1 MGDLSLCSL
10 DTPLDPPG
18 GAAAPKLKPPP
29 PLALLAADV
38 VGLEAAPAVL
48 LVLLVLESAL
58 RLDELLVLDVTLDV
72 SRPRASSCGGSS
84 AARLRVAMARR

>member
-18 GAAAPKLKPPP
+18 GAAAPKLKQPP
-29 PLALLAADV
+29 PLALLGAN